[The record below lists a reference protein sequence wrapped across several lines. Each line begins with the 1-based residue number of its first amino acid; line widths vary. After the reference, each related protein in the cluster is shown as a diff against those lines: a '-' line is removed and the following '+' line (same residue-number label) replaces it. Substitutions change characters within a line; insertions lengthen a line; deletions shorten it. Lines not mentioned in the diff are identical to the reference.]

1 MKKDKLNSALG
12 LNTSS
17 PFMKQIT
24 PHTQTYSEDEQVVP
38 TDDVDEAAI
47 VPRKSAAPLSEQ
59 DIITDIDYVRR
70 TLQFSTERAQQL
82 VDLAIRNAGDASN
95 PRDIEVASGALNTCA
110 NISEK
115 LLSLYKTTKEIQ
127 RASVQAGSGNTF
139 INNNNKTIVLSS
151 SELLKQLTDN
161 EEEDDV

>member
-1 MKKDKLNSALG
+1 MKKDKLDSALG

-24 PHTQTYSEDEQVVP
+24 PHTNTYSEDEQVVP

-47 VPRKSAAPLSEQ
+47 VPRKSAIPLSEQ
-59 DIITDIDYVRR
+59 DVITDIDYVRR

-82 VDLAIRNAGDASN
+82 VDLAIRNAADASN

-110 NISEK
+110 DISEK
-115 LLSLYKTTKEIQ
+115 LLTLYETAKKIQ
-127 RASVQAGSGNTF
+127 QASQNPGTGNTF

-161 EEEDDV
+161 EEEVDL